1 MKYFLV
7 LKKILA
13 TGLLAR
19 LIALSFFAAMP
30 TLAHAHDIPSRVTVY
45 AFVKPEGNELTAL
58 LRVPMEALSEVS
70 FPLRGPADVYN
81 QIRGWYASVK
91 HAFDRAN
98 SPAKHVRKLLW
109 K

>member
-1 MKYFLV
+1 MGVRDFENFFGAEKFYEPQAKFWFSNIGNV
-7 LKKILA
+7 LK
-13 TGLLAR
+13 
-19 LIALSFFAAMP
+19 
-30 TLAHAHDIPSRVTVY
+30 TVR
-45 AFVKPEGNELTAL
+45 NEWGTSG
-58 LRVPMEALSEVS
+58 EQQK

-98 SPAKHVRKLLW
+98 SPAKHVRKLW